1 MKIKLSFSN
10 GDSQIVNIDEAAA
23 WIEGRTSFNDEL
35 ITPIK
40 LIKIEELPSVQERF
54 NQCIQETGKLDIST
68 KEGFHALDAAL
79 TELNRITLEAA
90 KDIEW

>member
-1 MKIKLSFSN
+1 MKVKLSFSN

-54 NQCIQETGKLDIST
+54 NQWIQETGKLDIST
-68 KEGFHALDAAL
+68 KEGLHAVNNAF
-79 TELNRITLEAA
+79 TELNRITLDAG
-90 KDIEW
+90 KSIEW